1 MDISRSTRAARPLPR
16 EAAPCTCPRHGSE
29 TVRWLQGSL
38 NRQRGLRLPV
48 DGQMTP
54 ATRAALRDFQRE
66 QGLPADG
73 TVGPPTQRA
82 LVEAGR
88 ATRAEPAVQ
97 GEWDLELSRSSAPYV
112 MWVQSTL
119 NRIAGAGLVVDG
131 ISGSLTKAAVKAFQA
146 RSGLAADG
154 IVGPNTEAALLRAGA
169 SPPPGSASMPTPVPA
184 PAPAAGPRAR
194 LSVPETDLIAALR
207 PFLNFGYD
215 RDYPRYPAPL
225 PGVSVNLAPPAVT
238 NCSCFCEG
246 LIVGAYAQRHGSAFQ
261 WNLQRH
267 NQMMILLGPTDLFSP
282 VTAVVDAGIATRV
295 PDGAPPP
302 RWSFAQSWRSSS
314 SGHALIIVAHHAPT
328 DRILTLEANQS
339 SSYKLSGVGCRN
351 FGNLRDLPGQR
362 PPARWWENPAAPT
375 WSGLRNASAIG
386 IRLAQLAVT
395 NPTWAG
401 I

>member
-1 MDISRSTRAARPLPR
+1 MDTQRNSRPARPRPR
-16 EAAPCTCPRHGSE
+16 PGAAAPCTCPRHGSE
-29 TVRWLQGSL
+29 TVRWVQGSL

-66 QGLPADG
+66 RGLPADG
-73 TVGPPTQRA
+73 AVGPPTQRA

-88 ATRAEPAVQ
+88 ATRAEPTVQ
-97 GEWDLELSRSSAPYV
+97 SEWEFEVTRSSAAYV

-131 ISGSLTKAAVKAFQA
+131 ISGSLTKAAVKSFQS
-146 RSGLAADG
+146 RNGLAVDG

-169 SPPPGSASMPTPVPA
+169 TAPPGGVAVPA
-184 PAPAAGPRAR
+184 PAPAPASGPRAR
-194 LSVPETDLIAALR
+194 LSVPEADLIAALR
-207 PFLNFGYD
+207 PFLSFGYD
-215 RDYPRYPAPL
+215 LNYPRYPAPL
-225 PGVSVNLAPPAVT
+225 PGVSVALAPPAVT

-246 LIVGAYAQRHGSAFQ
+246 LIVDAYAKRHGSAFQ

-267 NQMMILLGPTDLFSP
+267 NQMMILLGSTDLFSP

-295 PDGAPPP
+295 PEGAPPP
-302 RWSFAQSWRSSS
+302 PWSLAQSWRSST
-314 SGHALIIVAHHAPT
+314 SGHALIIVAHHAST

-362 PPARWWENPAAPT
+362 PPARWWESPAAPT
-375 WSGLRNASAIG
+375 WRGLRDASGIG
-386 IRLAQLAVT
+386 IQLAQLAVT

-401 I
+401 L